1 MILGRKNPEMQT
13 FMSNIVGKITDF
25 KVLMAEDDPINQEL
39 VKFIFEDLN
48 WEIDVVSDG
57 RQALEQLQKN
67 HYDLILMD
75 LKMPVMDGLQA
86 TRQIRNQFEE
96 PKRSI
101 PVIGVT
107 AHHYNDEVQECLDA
121 GMSDYITKPF
131 NVSDFVSKS
140 GDLVLAYRKKLEGM
154 NEGTVVESQT
164 KETEENPI
172 NFDSLYSIAGNNI
185 KTVETIVQLFMSQT
199 PDRLEKLE
207 DLRLAGD
214 WQGLKNLC
222 HKMKSTYAIVGA
234 VMVKN
239 MLAEIENDC
248 INGNFDAEKFKIL
261 IGDIRNLSDKVI
273 IALNS
278 LPVN

>member
-1 MILGRKNPEMQT
+1 
-13 FMSNIVGKITDF
+13 
-25 KVLMAEDDPINQEL
+25 MAEDDPINQEL

-48 WEIDVVSDG
+48 WSIEVVADG
-57 RQALEQLQKN
+57 KQALAQLRQN
-67 HYDLILMD
+67 YYDLILMD
-75 LKMPVMDGLQA
+75 LRMPVMDGLEA
-86 TRQIRNQFEE
+86 TQQIRSHFDE

-140 GDLVLAYRKKLEGM
+140 GDLVLAYRKKLEER
-154 NEGTVVESQT
+154 NEETAIDKQI
-164 KETEENPI
+164 KETTEKI
-172 NFDSLYSIAGNNI
+172 IDFDNLYSIAGNNF

-199 PDRLEKLE
+199 PDRLETLE
-207 DLRLAGD
+207 DLRLEEN

-234 VMVKN
+234 TRVKN

-248 INGNFDAEKFKIL
+248 INGTFDTEKFKNL
-261 IGDIRNLSDKVI
+261 IADIRHLSVKVI
-273 IALNS
+273 SALNS
-278 LPVN
+278 IPVN